1 MSNIGAIQLNSCLY
15 KIWVKGVS
23 FFLFDY
29 PGSHTPEILAVDF
42 QKHVPDFS
50 NMKIDTVLDI
60 GANTGFFTFYIK
72 KLFPSARV
80 VAVEPLEL
88 NVENLKRGVLLNDM
102 KGVTII
108 ERAVTIGQSSE
119 IYLDPNNSGSTSF
132 FNSKTFPMFHVEQI
146 DLNDIV
152 QMNGIVGL
160 MKMDIEGSEF
170 DVLRNFKKW
179 HLVNSLFIEFHP
191 FPYVTLPKHQ
201 EELIEEMVALLA
213 EKMKGKPVWSRG
225 LEVSLP
231 PEQQFALDEV
241 RAKAIQPAR

>member
-15 KIWVKGVS
+15 KIWIKGQK

-50 NMKIDTVLDI
+50 GMDITTVLDV

-72 KLFPSARV
+72 KLFPEATV

-88 NVENLKRGVLLNDM
+88 NVENLKRGILLNGLD
-102 KGVTII
+102 KISII
-108 ERAVTIGQSSE
+108 ERAVTGTPGDE
-119 IYLDPNNSGSTSF
+119 APIYLDPVNSGSTSF
-132 FNSKTFPMFHVEQI
+132 YNDKSFPAFHVKQI

-152 QMNGIVGL
+152 QRNAVVSL
-160 MKMDIEGSEF
+160 LKLDIEGSEF
-170 DVLRNFKKW
+170 DVLRKFKKW

-191 FPYVTLPKHQ
+191 FPYVTLPYEQ
-201 EELIEEMVALLA
+201 EKLIGEMISLLA
-213 EKMKGKPVWSRG
+213 EKMKKKPVWARG

-231 PEQQFALDEV
+231 PEQQFQLDVKE
-241 RAKAIQPAR
+241 ANPTQ